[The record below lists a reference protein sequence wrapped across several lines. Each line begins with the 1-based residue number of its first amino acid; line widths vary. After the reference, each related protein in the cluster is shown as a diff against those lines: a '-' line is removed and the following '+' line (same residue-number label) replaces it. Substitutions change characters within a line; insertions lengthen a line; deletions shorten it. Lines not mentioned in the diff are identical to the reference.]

1 MRPVLSVRRKT
12 DEGAMCLPHGP
23 ISERSCCT
31 PANEGTVR
39 VFRYREGFTQTKHA
53 IYVERN
59 WRTSPYL
66 TQKQWRPKM
75 LQQIITSFGAKC
87 RAADV
92 GTAARC
98 VSDGTGFVA
107 VERSGV
113 FVIVCSRDAGPV
125 RFAI

>member
-1 MRPVLSVRRKT
+1 
-12 DEGAMCLPHGP
+12 
-23 ISERSCCT
+23 
-31 PANEGTVR
+31 
-39 VFRYREGFTQTKHA
+39 
-53 IYVERN
+53 
-59 WRTSPYL
+59 
-66 TQKQWRPKM
+66 M